1 MPPVKKFKKGSD
13 KAYEM
18 AEKELA
24 RMMES
29 GKVTPNN
36 LFKIKEQIAKKY
48 GAYPMGGT
56 R

>member
-1 MPPVKKFKKGSD
+1 MPVIKKFKKGSD

-18 AEKELA
+18 AEQELA
-24 RMMES
+24 RMMSS
-29 GKVTPNN
+29 GKVNPGN
-36 LFKIKEQIAKKY
+36 LSKIKDQLAKKY

>member
-1 MPPVKKFKKGSD
+1 MPVIKRPKKGSD